1 MVKGA
6 GAVETSGKAIIRTAP
21 TTQSWIGIGR
31 TWYSSPGAG
40 EDLRASERVINE
52 VAQGLRALDDA
63 VAWFSSLEQAQQKAV
78 LHEVVRY
85 AMQAHATV
93 NDASEGLPRSGVKPT
108 MTPAVLIVREPILEQ
123 MGKIINLPPGEY
135 VKAFRVLVST
145 FAVADTRR
153 RETECRGTCSH
164 AWHNLS

>member
-1 MVKGA
+1 M
-6 GAVETSGKAIIRTAP
+6 
-21 TTQSWIGIGR
+21 
-31 TWYSSPGAG
+31 
-40 EDLRASERVINE
+40 RASERVINE

-93 NDASEGLPRSGVKPT
+93 NDAREGLPQSGVKPT

-123 MGKIINLPPGEY
+123 MGKIINLPPGEH

>member
-1 MVKGA
+1 M
-6 GAVETSGKAIIRTAP
+6 
-21 TTQSWIGIGR
+21 
-31 TWYSSPGAG
+31 
-40 EDLRASERVINE
+40 SERVINE

-93 NDASEGLPRSGVKPT
+93 NDAREGLPRSGVKST

-123 MGKIINLPPGEY
+123 MGKVINLPPGEY
-135 VKAFRVLVST
+135 VKSFRVLVST

>member
-6 GAVETSGKAIIRTAP
+6 GAVEISGKAIIRTAP
-21 TTQSWIGIGR
+21 TTQRWIEIGR
-31 TWYSSPGAG
+31 TWYSSPGTG

-93 NDASEGLPRSGVKPT
+93 NDACEGLPRSGVKPT

-135 VKAFRVLVST
+135 VKSFRVLLST

-153 RETECRGTCSH
+153 RETECLGTCSH

>member
-6 GAVETSGKAIIRTAP
+6 GAVETSGKATIRTAQ

-93 NDASEGLPRSGVKPT
+93 NDAREGLLRSGVKPT

>member
-1 MVKGA
+1 M
-6 GAVETSGKAIIRTAP
+6 
-21 TTQSWIGIGR
+21 QSWTETGR
-31 TWYSSPGAG
+31 TLYSSPGPG
-40 EDLRASERVINE
+40 EHLRASERIINE
-52 VAQGLRALDDA
+52 VAQGLRSLEDA
-63 VAWFSSLEQAQQKAV
+63 VAWFSSLEQVEQRAV

-93 NDASEGLPRSGVKPT
+93 NDAREGLLRSGVKPT

-135 VKAFRVLVST
+135 VKSVRVLLST

>member
-1 MVKGA
+1 M
-6 GAVETSGKAIIRTAP
+6 GAVETSGRTTIRTAQ
-21 TTQSWIGIGR
+21 TTRSWTQAGR
-31 TWYSSPGAG
+31 TLYLSHGAG
-40 EDLRASERVINE
+40 EHLRASERIINE
-52 VAQGLRALDDA
+52 VAQGLRSLEDA
-63 VAWFSSLEQAQQKAV
+63 VAWFSSLEQVEQRAV

-85 AMQAHATV
+85 SMQAHATV
-93 NDASEGLPRSGVKPT
+93 NDARDGLLRSGVKPT

-135 VKAFRVLVST
+135 VKSFRVLLST

-153 RETECRGTCSH
+153 RETECRGTCRH

>member
-1 MVKGA
+1 M
-6 GAVETSGKAIIRTAP
+6 
-21 TTQSWIGIGR
+21 QSWIGIGR

-63 VAWFSSLEQAQQKAV
+63 VAWFTSLEQAQQKAV

-93 NDASEGLPRSGVKPT
+93 NDASEGLLRSGVKPT

-135 VKAFRVLVST
+135 LKAFRVLVST

>member
-1 MVKGA
+1 M
-6 GAVETSGKAIIRTAP
+6 
-21 TTQSWIGIGR
+21 QSWIGIGR
-31 TWYSSPGAG
+31 SWCSGPGAG
-40 EDLRASERVINE
+40 EDLRASERIINE
-52 VAQGLRALDDA
+52 VAQGLRTLDDT
-63 VAWFSSLEQAQQKAV
+63 VAWFSSLEEAGQKAV

-93 NDASEGLPRSGVKPT
+93 NDAREGLLQAGVKPT

-135 VKAFRVLVST
+135 VKSFRVLVST

-164 AWHNLS
+164 AWHNLP

>member
-1 MVKGA
+1 M
-6 GAVETSGKAIIRTAP
+6 
-21 TTQSWIGIGR
+21 QSWIGIGR
-31 TWYSSPGAG
+31 TWYLSPGAG
-40 EDLRASERVINE
+40 EDLRASECIINE
-52 VAQGLRALDDA
+52 VAQGLRVLDDA

-93 NDASEGLPRSGVKPT
+93 NDAREGLLRSGVKPT
-108 MTPAVLIVREPILEQ
+108 MTPAVLIIREPILEQ

-135 VKAFRVLVST
+135 VKSFRVLVST

-164 AWHNLS
+164 AWHNMS

>member
-1 MVKGA
+1 MRSWT
-6 GAVETSGKAIIRTAP
+6 ET
-21 TTQSWIGIGR
+21 GR
-31 TWYSSPGAG
+31 TLYLSLGAG
-40 EDLRASERVINE
+40 EHLRASERIINE
-52 VAQGLRALDDA
+52 VAQGLRSLEGA
-63 VAWFSSLEQAQQKAV
+63 VTWFSSLEQVEQREV

-85 AMQAHATV
+85 SMQAHATV
-93 NDASEGLPRSGVKPT
+93 NDGREGLPRSGVKST

-135 VKAFRVLVST
+135 VKSFRVLLST

-153 RETECRGTCSH
+153 RETECRGACSH

>member
-1 MVKGA
+1 M
-6 GAVETSGKAIIRTAP
+6 
-21 TTQSWIGIGR
+21 
-31 TWYSSPGAG
+31 
-40 EDLRASERVINE
+40 RASERIINE
-52 VAQGLRALDDA
+52 VAQGIRSLDDA
-63 VAWFSSLEQAQQKAV
+63 VAWFSSLEQVEQKAV

-85 AMQAHATV
+85 VMQAHATV
-93 NDASEGLPRSGVKPT
+93 DDAREGLARSGVKPT

-135 VKAFRVLVST
+135 VKSIRVLLST

-164 AWHNLS
+164 AWHNLA